1 MKKGFVFHYPCYFA
15 PPLSVIRLGDYKLM
29 RHIRTREVRL
39 FDLKNDYFEKQNLA
53 QKFPEKVAEI
63 EEALD
68 TYLEKIDAENLD
80 EVYEAR
86 FEQLDK
92 FESQAA
98 VSQYE
103 NNIKHLDIVA
113 DAEKIKFLK
122 ISWKR

>member
-1 MKKGFVFHYPCYFA
+1 
-15 PPLSVIRLGDYKLM
+15 M

-39 FDLKNDYFEKQNLA
+39 FDLKNDYSEKQNLA

-92 FESQAA
+92 FESQA

-103 NNIKHLDIVA
+103 NNIKHLDIIA
-113 DAEKIKFLK
+113 DAEKIKFFKDKLEK
-122 ISWKR
+122 DKLRFAGNREEVRRNMVSTDW